1 MLEIQDLTLIRNG
14 RTILQKITFSVKA
27 GEIYA
32 VLGPNGAGKSS
43 LAYAIMGCSDYK
55 PSSGKIVFNGEE
67 ITDLP
72 IWQRAKLG
80 ITLTWQEPARFEGI
94 PVENYLL
101 IGVKEK
107 NHMEAKDALQSVLL
121 DPKEYLER
129 NVDKTLSGGERKRI
143 ELAAVYTMEPRL
155 AILDEPDSGIDILAL
170 DRVMESI
177 VDLRDSGTT
186 VILITHQAGVAKI
199 ADRAALIGEGHLI
212 KEGTTQEIVDYFE
225 KKCLVCPEFR

>member
-1 MLEIQDLTLIRNG
+1 MLEIKDLTLIRNG

-32 VLGPNGAGKSS
+32 ILGPNGAGKSS

-55 PSSGKIVFNGEE
+55 PSSGKIILNGEE

-170 DRVMESI
+170 DRVMESV

>member
-55 PSSGKIVFNGEE
+55 PSSGKIILNGEE

-155 AILDEPDSGIDILAL
+155 AILDEPDSGIDLLAL